1 MDPTSSASSNF
12 GSPQDAR
19 RFYRSPREGEV
30 TGPFTRAE
38 IDAEVARGEIDAST
52 LLCVE
57 GTTEWRAASV
67 VLFGMRDG
75 TASVPPSMAAPNTS
89 PLTTPP
95 IATEP
100 IATRVGIA
108 APIVA
113 TTLSFCLCCLPIG
126 LVPLIYA
133 FIANARFEAGD
144 RAGGEKAATLVRNW
158 MIATWILLALSCV
171 INGWSSYAMLD
182 ALQEAL
188 DQLTRMR

>member
-12 GSPQDAR
+12 GSTQDAR

-75 TASVPPSMAAPNTS
+75 TASMTPSMAAPM
-89 PLTTPP
+89 TTP
-95 IATEP
+95 P

-182 ALQEAL
+182 GLQEAL
-188 DQLTRMR
+188 DQLTRKR

>member
-1 MDPTSSASSNF
+1 MADSPHDSSAS
-12 GSPQDAR
+12 DAR
-19 RFYRSPREGEV
+19 RYYRSPRDGEV

-38 IDAEVARGEIDAST
+38 IDRAIARGEIDAST

-75 TASVPPSMAAPNTS
+75 AASVAAPNTS

-144 RAGGEKAATLVRNW
+144 RAGGERAATLVRNW

-182 ALQEAL
+182 ALQDAL
-188 DQLTRMR
+188 DQFTRMR

>member
-1 MDPTSSASSNF
+1 
-12 GSPQDAR
+12 
-19 RFYRSPREGEV
+19 V

-75 TASVPPSMAAPNTS
+75 AASMTPSMAAPNTS

-108 APIVA
+108 APIAA

-144 RAGGEKAATLVRNW
+144 RVGGEKAATLVRNW

-182 ALQEAL
+182 ALQDAL
-188 DQLTRMR
+188 DQFTRMR

>member
-1 MDPTSSASSNF
+1 
-12 GSPQDAR
+12 
-19 RFYRSPREGEV
+19 
-30 TGPFTRAE
+30 
-38 IDAEVARGEIDAST
+38 
-52 LLCVE
+52 
-57 GTTEWRAASV
+57 
-67 VLFGMRDG
+67 MRDG
-75 TASVPPSMAAPNTS
+75 AASMTPSMAAPM
-89 PLTTPP
+89 TTP
-95 IATEP
+95 P

-182 ALQEAL
+182 ALQDAL

>member
-95 IATEP
+95 SATES

-182 ALQEAL
+182 ALQDAL

>member
-1 MDPTSSASSNF
+1 MEPTSSASSNF
-12 GSPQDAR
+12 GSTQDAR
-19 RFYRSPREGEV
+19 RFYRSPGEGQV
-30 TGPFTRAE
+30 SGPFTRAE
-38 IDAEVARGEIDAST
+38 IDAAVARGEIDAST

-67 VLFGMRDG
+67 VLFGMREG
-75 TASVPPSMAAPNTS
+75 AGSIATAP
-89 PLTTPP
+89 TTPP

-158 MIATWILLALSCV
+158 MIATWILLALSCA
-171 INGWSSYAMLD
+171 INVWGSYAMLD
-182 ALQEAL
+182 ALQDAL

>member
-19 RFYRSPREGEV
+19 RFYCSPREGEV

-75 TASVPPSMAAPNTS
+75 TASVAAPNTS

-100 IATRVGIA
+100 IATRAGIA
-108 APIVA
+108 GPIVA

-182 ALQEAL
+182 GLQEAL
-188 DQLTRMR
+188 DQLTRKR

>member
-19 RFYRSPREGEV
+19 RFYRSPRDGEV

-75 TASVPPSMAAPNTS
+75 AASVVATP
-89 PLTTPP
+89 TTPP
-95 IATEP
+95 SATES
-100 IATRVGIA
+100 IATRVSIA

-182 ALQEAL
+182 ALQDVL

>member
-1 MDPTSSASSNF
+1 MDPTSSVSSNF
-12 GSPQDAR
+12 GSTQDAR
-19 RFYRSPREGEV
+19 RFYRSPRDGEV

-95 IATEP
+95 SATES

-182 ALQEAL
+182 GLQEAL
-188 DQLTRMR
+188 DQLTRKR